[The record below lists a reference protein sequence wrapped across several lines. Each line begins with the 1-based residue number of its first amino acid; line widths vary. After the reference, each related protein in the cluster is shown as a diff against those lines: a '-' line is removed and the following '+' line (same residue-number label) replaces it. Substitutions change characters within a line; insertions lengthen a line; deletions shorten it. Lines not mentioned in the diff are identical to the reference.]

1 MRAPILV
8 EARPNARWSVDF
20 IHDQL
25 SNGRRFRILNV
36 IDDVTKECLAAIAD
50 TSISGRRAAREL
62 DAVVAWR
69 GNPELIVSDHGTEFT
84 STAMLAWAQSSRVA
98 WHFIAPGKPM
108 QNGVCEAFND
118 AITHSPLPP
127 GAISESMVDMDRSD
141 LQQLS
146 KEQLI
151 ELVLRLQRPDKN
163 SRTSSKPPSTDKKER
178 RENSR
183 PGGAK
188 LGHEPH
194 NRRLAD
200 NPDEFRDHMPSVCE
214 ACGGAFSLD
223 AERELIGE
231 YDEIEIP
238 PVKPYVIRHRRFAC
252 RCGHCGVAAKAPAPA
267 VATTTPFGPRIH
279 ALAIYL
285 KGFQALS
292 YERLRGLFGDG
303 FGLDVSE
310 GALMNMFIRSH
321 AKFQIEASRAKAIL
335 RAAKIVASDETGV
348 RIEGTNSY
356 HWVFHCKDAVVHQ
369 PDYSRAARV
378 VDEMMAG
385 HEPEVWISDRYSAQ
399 QKHGERHQ
407 TCLAHLARDA
417 AFAFEHGSDDLPFRF
432 KLWLQKAFD
441 LARAIADF
449 AASTLARKKREL
461 EKQLEVLL
469 ASPTGCDLAREL
481 QAKIGRARDQ
491 LLTFCDYPG
500 QVDPTNNT
508 SERKLRPCVIQR
520 KVTNGYR
527 AMWAAEAEADV
538 RTTVDTARLNGANR
552 FDVILAALA

>member
-1 MRAPILV
+1 
-8 EARPNARWSVDF
+8 
-20 IHDQL
+20 
-25 SNGRRFRILNV
+25 
-36 IDDVTKECLAAIAD
+36 
-50 TSISGRRAAREL
+50 
-62 DAVVAWR
+62 
-69 GNPELIVSDHGTEFT
+69 
-84 STAMLAWAQSSRVA
+84 
-98 WHFIAPGKPM
+98 
-108 QNGVCEAFND
+108 
-118 AITHSPLPP
+118 
-127 GAISESMVDMDRSD
+127 MDRSD

-151 ELVLRLQRPDKN
+151 ELVLRLQRPDRT
-163 SRTSSKPPSTDKKER
+163 SRTSSKPPSTDKKEK

-200 NPDEFRDHMPSVCE
+200 DPDEFRDHMPSVCE
-214 ACGGAFSLD
+214 QCGLAFPSD
-223 AERELIGE
+223 AQKDLIGE

-252 RCGHCGVAAKAPAPA
+252 RCGRCGVEAKAPAPA

-292 YERLRGLFGDG
+292 YERLRGLFGDA
-303 FGLDVSE
+303 FGLSVSE

-321 AKFQIEASRAKAIL
+321 PRFEIEAEKAKAIV
-335 RAAKIVASDETGV
+335 RAAKVVASDETGV

-378 VDEMMAG
+378 VDAIMDG
-385 HEPEVWISDRYSAQ
+385 HVPEVWISDRYSAQ

-407 TCLAHLARDA
+407 TCLAHLARDT
-417 AFAFEHGSDDLPFRF
+417 AFAFEHGCDDLPFRF
-432 KLWLQKAFD
+432 KLWLGKAFD
-441 LARAIADF
+441 LARTIADF
-449 AASTLARKKREL
+449 AAATLARKKREL
-461 EKQLEVLL
+461 EKQLETLV
-469 ASPTGCDLAREL
+469 AAPTGCDLAREL

-500 QVDPTNNT
+500 EVGVTNNT

-538 RTTVDTARLNGANR
+538 RTTIDTARLKAANP
-552 FDVILAALA
+552 FNVIVSILA

>member
-1 MRAPILV
+1 
-8 EARPNARWSVDF
+8 
-20 IHDQL
+20 
-25 SNGRRFRILNV
+25 
-36 IDDVTKECLAAIAD
+36 
-50 TSISGRRAAREL
+50 
-62 DAVVAWR
+62 
-69 GNPELIVSDHGTEFT
+69 
-84 STAMLAWAQSSRVA
+84 
-98 WHFIAPGKPM
+98 
-108 QNGVCEAFND
+108 
-118 AITHSPLPP
+118 
-127 GAISESMVDMDRSD
+127 MDRGD

-163 SRTSSKPPSTDKKER
+163 SSNSSKPPSTDKKEK

-200 NPDEFRDHMPSVCE
+200 KPDEFRDHAPEVCGR
-214 ACGGAFSLD
+214 CGGAFAADS
-223 AERELIGE
+223 ERELIGE

-252 RCGHCGVAAKAPAPA
+252 RCARCGVTAKAPAP
-267 VATTTPFGPRIH
+267 VAATSTPFGPRIH

-292 YERLRGLFGDG
+292 YERLRGLFGDA
-303 FGLDVSE
+303 FGLSVSE

-321 AKFQIEASRAKAIL
+321 PRFRIEADKAKAIL
-335 RAAKIVASDETGV
+335 RAAQVIASDETGV

-385 HEPEVWISDRYSAQ
+385 HKPAVWVSDRYCAQ

-407 TCLAHLARDA
+407 TCLAHLARDT

-432 KLWLQKAFD
+432 KLWLGRAFD
-441 LARAIADF
+441 LARTVADF
-449 AASTLARKKREL
+449 AASALSRKKRAL
-461 EKQLEVLL
+461 EKQLEALL
-469 ASPTGCDLAREL
+469 AASTGCDLAQEL
-481 QAKIGRARDQ
+481 QAKIRRARDQ

-500 QVDPTNNT
+500 EVDPTNNA

-527 AMWAAEAEADV
+527 AMWAAQAEADV
-538 RTTVDTARLNGANR
+538 RTTVDTARLTSANP
-552 FDVILAALA
+552 FAVIVGALA

>member
-1 MRAPILV
+1 
-8 EARPNARWSVDF
+8 
-20 IHDQL
+20 
-25 SNGRRFRILNV
+25 
-36 IDDVTKECLAAIAD
+36 
-50 TSISGRRAAREL
+50 
-62 DAVVAWR
+62 
-69 GNPELIVSDHGTEFT
+69 
-84 STAMLAWAQSSRVA
+84 
-98 WHFIAPGKPM
+98 
-108 QNGVCEAFND
+108 
-118 AITHSPLPP
+118 
-127 GAISESMVDMDRSD
+127 MDRND

-146 KEQLI
+146 KDQLI
-151 ELVLRLQRPDKN
+151 DLVLRLQRPDKT
-163 SRTSSKPPSTDKKER
+163 SRTSSKPPSTDKKEK

-188 LGHEPH
+188 PGHEPH

-200 NPDEFRDHMPSVCE
+200 DPDEFRDHKPTRC
-214 ACGGAFSLD
+214 AQCGGAFSSD
-223 AERELIGE
+223 AEKDLIGE

-238 PVKPYVIRHRRFAC
+238 PVKPYVIRHRRFVC
-252 RCGHCGVAAKAPAPA
+252 RCAHCGVAAKAPAPA
-267 VATTTPFGPRIH
+267 VATRTPFGPRIH

-292 YERLRGLFGDG
+292 YERLRGLFRDA
-303 FGLDVSE
+303 FGLSVSE

-321 AKFQIEASRAKAIL
+321 PRFEIEAAKAKAIV
-335 RAAKIVASDETGV
+335 RAAQVVASDETGV

-369 PDYSRAARV
+369 PDYFRAARV
-378 VDEMMAG
+378 VDEMMDG
-385 HEPEVWISDRYSAQ
+385 HVPKVWISDRYSAQ

-407 TCLAHLARDA
+407 TCLAHLARDT
-417 AFAFEHGSDDLPFRF
+417 AFAYEHGSDDLPFRF
-432 KLWLQKAFD
+432 KLWLGKAFD

-449 AASTLARKKREL
+449 AALTLARKKREL
-461 EKQLEVLL
+461 EKQLETLL
-469 ASPTGCDLAREL
+469 AAPTECDLAREL

-500 QVDPTNNT
+500 EVDPTNNT

-538 RTTVDTARLNGANR
+538 RTTVDTARLHGANP
-552 FDVILAALA
+552 FAVIVGILA